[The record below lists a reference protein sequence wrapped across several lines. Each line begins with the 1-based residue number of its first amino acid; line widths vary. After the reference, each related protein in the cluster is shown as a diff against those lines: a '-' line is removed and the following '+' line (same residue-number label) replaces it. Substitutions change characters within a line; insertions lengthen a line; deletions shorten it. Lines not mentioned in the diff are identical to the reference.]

1 MAKLYYNGVLLPEI
15 PADLLSSYPYRWI
28 SVKGSIYNL
37 MLSPYPWYRKNENL
51 YTQTSTYVW
60 YKTTE
65 TAESWGFHKTF
76 TDEGAFNYESNLVW
90 ANHDI
95 PDGSATATEIYFEGS
110 EPLSEFP
117 EEPEEPEAPET
128 QYAERYS
135 ILGSI
140 LVGTARQIMRLTD
153 STTKVKPEEFEPKL
167 EGINIQLQE
176 LTVTATEEVQTITPP
191 SGVYGF
197 SKVIVE
203 AVEDSGTSGGGGTPG
218 GGEGGDD
225 PEPEIK
231 YPSFEDSTLVY
242 EATTMEVPTGRYLYG
257 TNKISLPAC
266 PYTFPYQ
273 FYNYGS
279 SRVIYQ
285 CTAMPYLNGTT
296 MRAIGPLQKIQYT
309 YSSNND
315 IWVASDIVTHSTA
328 SETTV
333 GTYSNGYLY
342 WSNFDICKKDGTLVQ
357 AAREMKP
364 ETVVT
369 STYAPAAMDA
379 VYTVTGDTVAS
390 LGATVYQITGEQA
403 TNPDAMI
410 AALNRFA
417 AVNKPKEETTE

>member
-60 YKTTE
+60 YQTTE
-65 TAESWGFHKTF
+65 TADSWGFHKTF
-76 TDEGAFNYESNLVW
+76 TDEGAFNYASNLVW

-203 AVEDSGTSGGGGTPG
+203 AVEDSGGAGS
-218 GGEGGDD
+218 GGEGDDAGDTSD
-225 PEPEIK
+225 TLLVESSKNFGYEWNYATSLYNGVLLPNPINWP
-231 YPSFEDSTLVY
+231 YLLVY
-242 EATTMEVPTGRYLYG
+242 NTSTTYYINGANAPFVLDNGSLKTSDGSRCAVGTVTRKTALDANALSSVSWNMTFSESGYATKGKTLAVANHEVINKSNGSTYISPTGE
-257 TNKISLPAC
+257 I
-266 PYTFPYQ
+266 
-273 FYNYGS
+273 
-279 SRVIYQ
+279 
-285 CTAMPYLNGTT
+285 
-296 MRAIGPLQKIQYT
+296 
-309 YSSNND
+309 
-315 IWVASDIVTHSTA
+315 VAS
-328 SETTV
+328 
-333 GTYSNGYLY
+333 
-342 WSNFDICKKDGTLVQ
+342 
-357 AAREMKP
+357 
-364 ETVVT
+364 
-369 STYAPAAMDA
+369 
-379 VYTVTGDTVAS
+379 
-390 LGATVYQITGEQA
+390 GEGVF
-403 TNPDAMI
+403 
-410 AALNRFA
+410 AALPSDARYI
-417 AVNKPKEETTE
+417 VKKTTLDRLAFHIQKKMGTSAKLSVVDIDAYLDGL